1 MRSFELKNAASFEEA
16 SNWLV
21 QGNTDALAGGTDLL
35 NVYKAAL
42 LKEHPDT
49 VVNLKSIPDA
59 EGIEKADGVVTV
71 KAMTTLTRV
80 AESEE
85 VPQALAQA
93 AASVATPLIRNR
105 ATIGGNV
112 CQDVR
117 CWYYRYPHEV
127 GGRLDCSRKGGD
139 TCYAIQGENRYHSI
153 FGGMHTH
160 SGSCQKSCPAGT
172 NISGY
177 MAKLRAGDWDGAAKI
192 IMKVNPMPMLTSR
205 VCPHPCQDSCNQK
218 NYGDSVAIHCVERA
232 VGDYILEHAEE
243 YYKAPGT
250 ETGNKIAIVGA
261 GPGGLTAAYYLRKAG
276 NHVTV
281 IDSHEKAG
289 GVLRYGIP
297 HYRLP
302 KNIVDRF
309 VEALAGMGIEFQ
321 MNTVVGEDI
330 AAEEIVSGYDQ
341 VYFGTGAW
349 SQPILGIHGEELT
362 EFGLNFLVEVN
373 TYLKKNI
380 ADNVLVCG
388 GGNVAMDV
396 ALTAKRLGAKNVTLI
411 CLEQEDEMPAMKEEI
426 DRAKEE
432 GITVFNGWGLKQV
445 VTDASG
451 KVTGLES
458 QKCVSVYDES
468 HRFAPVYDERETM
481 VYEAETIL
489 LATGQKVDTSFLG
502 ERLGAQ
508 LKTPRG
514 LFDVDEETY
523 QSKNEKV
530 FAGGDAV
537 TGPNI
542 AIRAIA
548 AGGAAARAMNYR
560 LGVSNASVVEE
571 EGFLHYDVD
580 GIKKKEAAKPAERP
594 EGQRSLY
601 DEDVA
606 TLSCEGAVEE
616 AKRCMNCGCYSV
628 NASDIANVLVALD
641 GMLVTTK
648 KEISAKDFFTTK
660 LKAYDMLE
668 LGELIT
674 AIRVPELE
682 GYQTGYIKDRLRP
695 SIDFAITGLA
705 YAVKMNGEVIEDIKL
720 AAGGVAPV
728 PVRLTEVE
736 ALVTGRKPEETLAQ
750 EAGALAVKDAI
761 AMEKNGYKV
770 AGFKTIVER
779 LIGSL

>member
-1 MRSFELKNAASFEEA
+1 
-16 SNWLV
+16 
-21 QGNTDALAGGTDLL
+21 
-35 NVYKAAL
+35 
-42 LKEHPDT
+42 
-49 VVNLKSIPDA
+49 
-59 EGIEKADGVVTV
+59 
-71 KAMTTLTRV
+71 
-80 AESEE
+80 
-85 VPQALAQA
+85 
-93 AASVATPLIRNR
+93 
-105 ATIGGNV
+105 
-112 CQDVR
+112 
-117 CWYYRYPHEV
+117 
-127 GGRLDCSRKGGD
+127 
-139 TCYAIQGENRYHSI
+139 
-153 FGGMHTH
+153 
-160 SGSCQKSCPAGT
+160 
-172 NISGY
+172 
-177 MAKLRAGDWDGAAKI
+177 
-192 IMKVNPMPMLTSR
+192 
-205 VCPHPCQDSCNQK
+205 
-218 NYGDSVAIHCVERA
+218 
-232 VGDYILEHAEE
+232 
-243 YYKAPGT
+243 
-250 ETGNKIAIVGA
+250 
-261 GPGGLTAAYYLRKAG
+261 
-276 NHVTV
+276 
-281 IDSHEKAG
+281 
-289 GVLRYGIP
+289 
-297 HYRLP
+297 
-302 KNIVDRF
+302 
-309 VEALAGMGIEFQ
+309 
-321 MNTVVGEDI
+321 
-330 AAEEIVSGYDQ
+330 
-341 VYFGTGAW
+341 
-349 SQPILGIHGEELT
+349 
-362 EFGLNFLVEVN
+362 
-373 TYLKKNI
+373 
-380 ADNVLVCG
+380 
-388 GGNVAMDV
+388 
-396 ALTAKRLGAKNVTLI
+396 
-411 CLEQEDEMPAMKEEI
+411 MPAMKEEI